1 MLNKAQGNKKSL
13 FCCVRFISIKRILAM
28 VLVTLLFPLFL
39 FVPVYADETDDAFI
53 DLLDYGYATQSGS
66 NNITVANGVGN
77 ATYVFPSKM
86 RVTYVDVLFTH
97 YPDYDVTSVEAY
109 YSTGQKAGTLS
120 VVHVSGSVYRAYGQI
135 TGVYANN
142 LTLKFNTETTSL
154 ASTNLSILRFLVS
167 PLDTTHVPIE
177 GSCIIN
183 NGNYSE
189 TIVYRPTDKNNSRT
203 FTWDTNSPIFLT
215 LLPGEWLPYDF
226 IEFNIE
232 VYNTVSITSVSAM
245 LDRQPL
251 PVEVSYLNNGS
262 ADYEFNSITI
272 RVDLR
277 NAERTADGEVE
288 VLPMIYLNAVPASGS
303 GYVNVYGISAYVV
316 IDEPSALTYWFTKVQ
331 ASLNSIGTRIN
342 TFMTNTGTWFT
353 DLGTGITN
361 AISSAADRIVEAIT
375 GGENADDLKEGADQ
389 IGDAG
394 SSLGDNI
401 GFIQDFEDQY
411 IGDLDSN
418 MDIIISGGN
427 FSGIVAPLSFVHRY
441 TNMIVAGIPS
451 NYLVIFTLPILLG
464 IFMYIVGHPIK
475 APRPDTSG
483 DIVTRETFTETTIL
497 SGPGAGRTRT
507 TRTITRSS
515 EIGREH
521 NE

>member
-1 MLNKAQGNKKSL
+1 MQRYISL
-13 FCCVRFISIKRILAM
+13 LLTIPFLIMALA
-28 VLVTLLFPLFL
+28 
-39 FVPVYADETDDAFI
+39 VPAFADESEDAFI

-177 GSCIIN
+177 GSCIID
-183 NGNYSE
+183 NGNYVE

-203 FTWDTNSPIFLT
+203 LTWDTNSPIFLT

-342 TFMTNTGTWFT
+342 TFMTNTGSWFT
-353 DLGTGITN
+353 DLGSNIQGWINDQTSGITN
-361 AISSAADRIVEAIT
+361 AITSAADRIVAALAP
-375 GGENADDLKEGADQ
+375 ENNSSEFNDKLSDSLGQ
-389 IGDAG
+389 LGDAG
-394 SSLGDNI
+394 AVMDSVDRPDI
-401 GFIQDFEDQY
+401 GQVDFNVTGKVPTAGMNAMAS
-411 IGDLDSN
+411 IV
-418 MDIIISGGN
+418 DI
-427 FSGIVAPLSFVHRY
+427 VY
-441 TNMIVAGIPS
+441 TNDALGPLMSMYFTLA
-451 NYLVIFTLPILLG
+451 LAAFVIF
-464 IFMYIVGHPIK
+464 
-475 APRPDTSG
+475 
-483 DIVTRETFTETTIL
+483 
-497 SGPGAGRTRT
+497 GR
-507 TRTITRSS
+507 S
-515 EIGREH
+515 
-521 NE
+521 